1 MPDKAMFG
9 RYWPG
14 TSPVHRMDPRAKLLL
29 SLALMVATFCAQNY
43 AGLAVCA
50 AFVVGFYAVAGIPL
64 GQAFRSIGPLL
75 FIVVVT
81 ALLNVFFVQGGTVY
95 FQWWIFCIS
104 EAGIASAAF
113 IACRLLLL
121 LLGVSLLTLTTTALD
136 ITDAFEYL
144 LKPFARIGLP
154 AHELAMMM
162 GIALR
167 FLPQFAFELT
177 TVYRAQISRGATFA
191 GSLKGRARMLSLHDG
206 PAVHE
211 RVPPCGDAVGGHG
224 GALLPRGARPHA
236 AASLGVLPARRGRR
250 GGHGGAVRP
259 RHRHELPATVSGH
272 DTETVARQAPAEGS
286 TAKAHRRRL
295 PSDSMTGARRKRPQK
310 EPENG
315 ARQAPAEAQH
325 A

>member
-1 MPDKAMFG
+1 MKQK
-9 RYWPG
+9 
-14 TSPVHRMDPRAKLLL
+14 TISLLL
-29 SLALMVATFCAQNY
+29 ALALMAVVFVAQSFW
-43 AGLAVCA
+43 GLAGCA
-50 AFVVGFYAVAGIPL
+50 AFVFGFFKLAGIPL
-64 GQAFRSIGPLL
+64 RSAFKSIAPLA

-95 FQWWIFCIS
+95 FQWWVFCIS

-177 TVYRAQISRGATFA
+177 TVYRAQISRGATF
-191 GSLKGRARMLSLHDG
+191 SKGRLRMLASLM
-206 PAVHE
+206 
-211 RVPPCGDAVGGHG
+211 VPLFTSAFRHAETLSSAMDARCYHG
-224 GALLPRGARPHA
+224 GI
-236 AASLGVLPARRGRR
+236 GRTR
-250 GGHGGAVRP
+250 LHPLTFTRLDRNGILVIVAMLACVI
-259 RHRHELPATVSGH
+259 ATNFI
-272 DTETVARQAPAEGS
+272 PW
-286 TAKAHRRRL
+286 
-295 PSDSMTGARRKRPQK
+295 
-310 EPENG
+310 
-315 ARQAPAEAQH
+315 
-325 A
+325 